1 MASGKVIE
9 VNQGNFQA
17 EVIQRSYKEPV
28 LVDFWAPWCGPC
40 RMLGPVLERVANEP
54 GSGFTLAKLNSD
66 ENMGLSRQYGIQGI
80 PAVKAFANGR
90 VVDEFVGAQ
99 PEPMVRQF
107 VGRVRAG
114 FTPRGPQVSTKS
126 QATAATPA
134 QRLAQARKY
143 LLEGQGCQAENLLK
157 NFPSGQD
164 ASMANSL
171 LPLATLIC
179 RGGSTMGGSPEM
191 QALYGQAASAMQRR
205 EPSAALYNLL
215 VAYNQ
220 EPQERKAASRR
231 VMMAIFN
238 LLGDADPLVQQ
249 YRTLIK

>member
-1 MASGKVIE
+1 MNGNVVE
-9 VNQGNFQA
+9 VNQGNFQT
-17 EVIQRSYKEPV
+17 EVIQRSFREPV

-54 GSGFTLAKLNSD
+54 GSGFVLAKLNSD
-66 ENMGLSRQYGIQGI
+66 ENQGLSRQFGIQGI

-114 FTPRGPQVSTKS
+114 FTPKAEQTAPKS
-126 QATAATPA
+126 SAPPATPDK
-134 QRLAQARKY
+134 RLQQARKH
-143 LLEGQGCQAENLLK
+143 LADGNGCQADTLLS
-157 NFPSGQD
+157 NFP
-164 ASMANSL
+164 ASPQAREANQL
-171 LPLATLIC
+171 LPLATFMC
-179 RGGSTMGGSPEM
+179 RGGNNLGGSPEV

-215 VAYNQ
+215 VALNQ
-220 EPQERKAASRR
+220 ESEGRKEKTRE
-231 VMMAIFN
+231 VMQGIFV
-238 LLGDADPLVQQ
+238 LLGENDTLVQQ
-249 YRTLIK
+249 YRILI

>member
-1 MASGKVIE
+1 MANGKVIE
-9 VNQGNFQA
+9 VNDRNFQT
-17 EVIQRSYKEPV
+17 EVIQRSFKEPV

-99 PEPMVRQF
+99 PEPNVRQF
-107 VGRVRAG
+107 IGRVRAG
-114 FTPRGPQVSTKS
+114 FTPS
-126 QATAATPA
+126 QAQERPKTQTPPLAPA
-134 QRLAQARKY
+134 QRVARARQY
-143 LLEGQGCQAENLLK
+143 LLDGEGCQAENLLK
-157 NFPSGQD
+157 NFPPGNG
-164 ASMANSL
+164 ANSANRL
-171 LPLATLIC
+171 LPLATLVC
-179 RGGSTMGGSPEM
+179 RGGSNMGGTPEL

-215 VAYNQ
+215 VAFNQ
-220 EPQERKAASRR
+220 EPQERKTGVRKL
-231 VMMAIFN
+231 MLGIFN
-238 LLGDADPLVQQ
+238 LLGDKDPLVQQ
-249 YRTLIK
+249 YRTLI